1 MSTTPAPA
9 PGPTR
14 RTGPETRAAILRVA
28 LELFTKQG
36 YDATSMRQVAEVLGI
51 RKASLYYHFAG
62 KEEIVRSLFAQR
74 GDEAE
79 QLLKWVV
86 AQPRTIELVK
96 AAVLRWVDSFS
107 ADKLHGLRFLSA
119 NPLLVRSLTAQH
131 DNRIGSALAELVDA
145 LVALLPHRTAV
156 DALQL
161 RMALLSI
168 NAAVQASAQGDFTDE
183 EIVAAA
189 RRGATVLVD
198 ALVERG

>member
-1 MSTTPAPA
+1 MSTTPALSPS
-9 PGPTR
+9 R
-14 RTGPETRAAILRVA
+14 RSGPETRAAILRVA
-28 LELFTKQG
+28 LKLFTEQG
-36 YDATSMRQVAEVLGI
+36 YDATSMRQIADALGI

-79 QLLKWVV
+79 QLLAWVT
-86 AQPRTIELVK
+86 AQPQTIDLVK

-119 NPLLVRSLTAQH
+119 NPLLVRSLAAQG
-131 DNRIGSALAELVDA
+131 DNRIGSALAA
-145 LVALLPHRTAV
+145 LIDTLAAVLPHRTAV

-168 NAAVQASAQGDFTDE
+168 NAAVEASTQGDFTDE
-183 EIVAAA
+183 QILAAA
-189 RRGATVLVD
+189 HRSATVLVD
-198 ALVERG
+198 ALVERN